1 MVGIVWNDSIHTLW
15 QLGYIGMLSSSFPLP
30 WMAHQLTGV
39 LKKVMN
45 LIGNSSIFSKS
56 SQLHGVASDKS
67 TETGRQQRE
76 NFTKPKWKN
85 YDFTMFW
92 SRITTSRCIAVK

>member
-1 MVGIVWNDSIHTLW
+1 MVGIVWNDSIHTWW

-56 SQLHGVASDKS
+56 SQLHGVAPDKS
-67 TETGRQQRE
+67 TETGRQ
-76 NFTKPKWKN
+76 
-85 YDFTMFW
+85 
-92 SRITTSRCIAVK
+92 